1 MTKKS
6 KENIEYQ
13 EIIAEAKAGSYQ
25 PIRFSRIKYKDNP
38 NTLIDIRIFQR
49 GYDEEENEVFF
60 PTKKG
65 FQFLESEFKK
75 VVKSWTILPSSYVHP
90 DVMDK
95 SFKLLAKRQFESAV
109 LQAFKCIEI
118 RIRKKTGFSKDEVGI
133 KLIRKA
139 FDPNKGILAN
149 QSLPIAER
157 EAMANYIAGA
167 YGFYKNPCS
176 HRDVEMEFLEAFER
190 IVIASNI
197 LKLVETA
204 PLNELNKTE
213 GTIKGQ

>member
-25 PIRFSRIKYKDNP
+25 PIRFSRIKYNDNP

-149 QSLPIAER
+149 QSIPIAER